1 MHRFARLL
9 FVLALVAFLAGTAA
23 WAQAPLKVGSVK
35 PYLAET
41 PHPYPMGA
49 GNRPVVWTDRVVS
62 PGAEFVRVH
71 FSGLNLAPGDYVS
84 VASPDGRQ
92 AWTYTD
98 AGPRG
103 DGDVWAF
110 AINGDTAIVSI
121 HAGRGQGHGYRIDAV
136 GHGEIRLDAT
146 SPGPIPEVVCST
158 DGREDVACH
167 MGDPG
172 FAAAQSPVARLLFAS
187 GGFLYVC
194 TGWLAR
200 GANDSTL
207 VTNNHCISRQREAD
221 SLQTTFNLQ
230 ATECGGGVTASIT
243 SYDGGL
249 LLKTNNIRKK
259 GHKDGLDYTLL
270 AIPGNPEAT
279 WGELIPTTR
288 HTAVGDPIWFIQH
301 GGGGSKTVGFWEDA
315 DKAVL
320 CKLDAVDQN
329 LKGIATESQ
338 NFYACDSEGGSSGSP
353 IIDPATG
360 RVIAL
365 HHFGGIT
372 GVTGSPCLN
381 GGTEMPEI
389 CEDAAGL
396 LSCAA
401 D

>member
-1 MHRFARLL
+1 MHRPARLL
-9 FVLALVAFLAGTAA
+9 FAIALVALVAGTAA
-23 WAQAPLKVGSVK
+23 WAQAPLKVGTIK

-41 PHPYPMGA
+41 PHPYPMGTRE
-49 GNRPVVWTDRVVS
+49 RPAVWTDKVVS

-71 FSGLNLAPGDYVS
+71 FSGLNLAPGDYVTVS
-84 VASPDGRQ
+84 SPDGLQ

-110 AINGDTAIVSI
+110 AIDGDTAIVRI

-136 GHGEIRLDAT
+136 GHGEVRLDAT
-146 SPGPIPEVVCST
+146 SPAPVPEIVCGT

-167 MGDPG
+167 TSDAA
-172 FAAAQSPVARLLFAS
+172 FAAVQAPVARLLYAS
-187 GGFLYVC
+187 GGFLYAC

-200 GANDSTL
+200 GSNNSTL

-221 SLQTTFNLQ
+221 TLQSTFNFQ
-230 ATECGGGVTASIT
+230 ATECGGSIAAPVT
-243 SYDGGL
+243 SYAGGL
-249 LLKTNNIRKK
+249 ILKTNNIRKH
-259 GHKDGLDYTLL
+259 GRRDGLDYTLL
-270 AIPGNPEAT
+270 ALPGNPEAT
-279 WGELIPTTR
+279 WGELIPTTKP
-288 HTAVGDPIWFIQH
+288 TAVGDPIWFIQH
-301 GGGGSKTVGFWEDA
+301 GGGGRKTVGFWEDA

-329 LKGIATESQ
+329 IKGIAPSSQ

-353 IIDPATG
+353 IVDPATG
-360 RVIAL
+360 HVIAL
-365 HHFGGIT
+365 HHFGDIG
-372 GVTGSPCLN
+372 GDSCLN

-389 CEDAAGL
+389 CADAADL
-396 LSCAA
+396 LLCAA